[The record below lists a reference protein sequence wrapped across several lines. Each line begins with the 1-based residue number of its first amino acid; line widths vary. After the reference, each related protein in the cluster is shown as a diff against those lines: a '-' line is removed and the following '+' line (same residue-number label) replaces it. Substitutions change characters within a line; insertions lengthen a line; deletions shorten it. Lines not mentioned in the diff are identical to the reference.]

1 MLLDPV
7 KEVVMLDADG
17 AADVSAVRQDDEQP
31 SSPLSVK
38 SMNSPRDLGAG
49 TPDQREDE
57 PAHLGHASPNNSV
70 PLSSLQDVEDEGDD
84 IVSRASTP
92 EEDFL
97 AGISSDVGGL
107 SQQSSTK
114 DNLIY
119 NVADS
124 DTTEDGNGDVWE
136 EDVTTPD
143 SGNDSND
150 DTTATAT
157 TDTTDTTT
165 ICSSTPPYPSPKI
178 LSQSQFKVLATCSIR
193 AGPDL
198 ASAKVGEFKA
208 GETIN
213 VVESSLISDG
223 RIMLRTDTAAKSN
236 RQVGWVKQETSKGR
250 RLLSPIQPNSNIRLI
265 SPRRQH

>member
-1 MLLDPV
+1 M
-7 KEVVMLDADG
+7 VVF
-17 AADVSAVRQDDEQP
+17 R
-31 SSPLSVK
+31 
-38 SMNSPRDLGAG
+38 
-49 TPDQREDE
+49 
-57 PAHLGHASPNNSV
+57 
-70 PLSSLQDVEDEGDD
+70 
-84 IVSRASTP
+84 ICC
-92 EEDFL
+92 F
-97 AGISSDVGGL
+97 SDVGGL

-119 NVADS
+119 NVADG

-150 DTTATAT
+150 DTTATATATAT

-198 ASAKVGEFKA
+198 VSVMI
-208 GETIN
+208 TTLHP
-213 VVESSLISDG
+213 VYQLTLTVS
-223 RIMLRTDTAAKSN
+223 
-236 RQVGWVKQETSKGR
+236 
-250 RLLSPIQPNSNIRLI
+250 
-265 SPRRQH
+265 